1 MAFEDRTLTCKEC
14 GKEFVFSASEQEF
27 LRRKKVFRM
36 IQHAVLN
43 AARHAKDSAITGK
56 CSMYSVLNAV
66 ARLKFRSNQQKTVR
80 FIAVT
85 AIKKSANSRSI
96 NSLFTTL

>member
-27 LRRKKVFRM
+27 YAEKVFRM